1 MNLSKRGMLSIGVF
15 VFGCA
20 TGGAASQYVATAKA
34 ELPAGATAWE
44 YTCFREDHVN
54 DIVVLAN
61 KAGSEGWELA
71 ASSLSGGADA
81 SDPIWCFKR
90 RR

>member
-1 MNLSKRGMLSIGVF
+1 MNLSKRGMFSIGVF

-20 TGGAASQYVATAKA
+20 TGGVASQYVATAKA

-44 YTCFREDHVN
+44 YTCFRED
-54 DIVVLAN
+54 DTDEIMELAN
-61 KAGSEGWELA
+61 KAGSAGWELA
-71 ASSLSGGADA
+71 ASSLSGGADQ